1 MQKVDSQQARET
13 KGTTTHDK
21 TDQTRTTAAATTTPQ
36 LGKDKNN
43 EVKMKKMKAL
53 LKRT

>member
-21 TDQTRTTAAATTTPQ
+21 TDQARTTPQ
-36 LGKDKNN
+36 LAKDKNN

-53 LKRT
+53 LRQT